1 MTSTQLDD
9 GATRAN
15 GAATMDMK
23 LEVVLLP
30 VADVDRAKQFYEG
43 LGWRLDADFPVG
55 DDFRVVQLTPPG
67 SDAAIIFGDGVTS
80 AAPGSVDGLQL
91 VVSDIEAAR
100 AELAGRGVDISE
112 VFHDAGGVFH
122 HAGTE
127 ARVPGPAPER
137 GSYGSFASFSDPDGN
152 GWILQEVTARLP
164 GRVAGETTYGSAS
177 DLSQA
182 LQRAALAHGE
192 HEKRTGEHDEQWPDW
207 YAEYMVRER
216 AGEELPT

>member
-1 MTSTQLDD
+1 MTSTQLND

-30 VADVDRAKQFYEG
+30 VADVDRAKQFYQG

-152 GWILQEVTARLP
+152 GWIVQEVTARLP